1 MPSDLAAIAGIGQP
15 GWIALAGPSGAGKD
29 TLLQAVRAELAGD
42 RRFHFARRSITRP
55 EGAGDEPH
63 EGLTPEAYE
72 AALADGEFLLHWRAH
87 GLGYGIRHEEAPT
100 DRVVVLSVS
109 RAVLREA
116 AALRPLTVIEVT
128 APPALLAARLAA
140 RGREDAAAI
149 AARLARDVPLPEGLD
164 MLRVLNDGPVE
175 RGAARLRS
183 ALEAVAA
190 SCLPGGFRP

>member
-15 GWIALAGPSGAGKD
+15 GWVALAGPSGAGKD
-29 TLLQAVRAELAGD
+29 TLLEAVRAELVD
-42 RRFHFARRSITRP
+42 DPRFHFARRSITRP
-55 EGAGDEPH
+55 EVAGGEAH
-63 EGLTPEAYE
+63 EALTPEGYQ
-72 AALADGEFLLHWRAH
+72 AALASGAFVLHWRAH
-87 GLGYGIRHEEAPT
+87 GLGYGIRHAEAPG

-109 RAVLREA
+109 RSVLLQA

-149 AARLARDVPLPEGLD
+149 AARLAREVPLPEGLD
-164 MLRVLNDGPVE
+164 MLRVTNDGPVE
-175 RGAARLRS
+175 HGAARLRS